1 MRKDKYKIQVGDK
14 LYEASKSYH
23 KVFEWEVLD
32 IWLEA
37 YISGYKTIV
46 KCSNG
51 TWTKE
56 FFCADVFEFYDTHE
70 EAEKALN
77 GGVSE
82 GKTDVIEV
90 VRCKDCTFSNYSNYF
105 GGLMCDCGHGLID
118 VVKEDYFCS
127 YGERKV

>member
-23 KVFEWEVLD
+23 KVFEWEVLE

-56 FFCADVFEFYDTHE
+56 FFCADVFELFDTYE
-70 EAEKALN
+70 EAEKALKIN
-77 GGVSE
+77 TPTVN
-82 GKTDVIEV
+82 T
-90 VRCKDCTFSNYSNYF
+90 
-105 GGLMCDCGHGLID
+105 ID
-118 VVKEDYFCS
+118 
-127 YGERKV
+127 